1 VGFVLFWFS
10 SFYLFIYLRVW
21 FGFIL
26 GYLAFCFLGVWGV
39 SFFFFFFFVFFF
51 FFFFCFCCFF
61 FFFFFWM
68 VFSLCPSLVWNIFCF
83 HCFGLCILGDLSRH
97 VKSAHFLVILIFQVV
112 KLFYFCRCLLFL
124 CFPLVLLFLFFKVA
138 FRLNLAPFLGCLS
151 FILHAF
157 VYFIR
162 TFEPSKTRL
171 DKLFYLLLD

>member
-1 VGFVLFWFS
+1 MGFVLFWFS

-39 SFFFFFFFVFFF
+39 S
-51 FFFFCFCCFF
+51 

-171 DKLFYLLLD
+171 DKLFCLLLD